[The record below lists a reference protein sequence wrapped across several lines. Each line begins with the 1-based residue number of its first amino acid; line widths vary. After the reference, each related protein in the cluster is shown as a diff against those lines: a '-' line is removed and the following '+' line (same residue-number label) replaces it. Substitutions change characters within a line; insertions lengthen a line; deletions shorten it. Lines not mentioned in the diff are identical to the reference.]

1 LGRHGLV
8 FTTLKRG
15 KDRKVGTVVHPG
27 NVLRVLYDVLDAAK
41 LPRTRFHDLRHSAA
55 SLPVAEG
62 VQLAAVSMLLGHSEL
77 RITADCIRTWSKQIS
92 AKAARHVDA
101 VPGR

>member
-1 LGRHGLV
+1 MGRHGLV

-15 KDRKVGTVVHPG
+15 KDRKVGTVVNPG

-55 SLPVAEG
+55 SGTSATLDTRWASNCSAFG
-62 VQLAAVSMLLGHSEL
+62 NTSAAATINVQFS
-77 RITADCIRTWSKQIS
+77 ADNSTFTR
-92 AKAARHVDA
+92 R
-101 VPGR
+101 R

>member
-1 LGRHGLV
+1 V

-77 RITADCIRTWSKQIS
+77 RITADCIRTGQNRYRRRPRATWTQFLDGEN
-92 AKAARHVDA
+92 RH
-101 VPGR
+101 GE

>member
-1 LGRHGLV
+1 V

-15 KDRKVGTVVHPG
+15 KDRKVGTVVNPG

-62 VQLAAVSMLLGHSEL
+62 VQLAAVSMLLGHSECASPP
-77 RITADCIRTWSKQIS
+77 TVFAVGQKQIP